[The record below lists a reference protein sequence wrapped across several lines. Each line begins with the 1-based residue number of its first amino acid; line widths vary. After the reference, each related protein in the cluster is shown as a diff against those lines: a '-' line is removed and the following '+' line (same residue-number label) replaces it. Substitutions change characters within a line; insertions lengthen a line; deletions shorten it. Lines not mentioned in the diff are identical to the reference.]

1 MTEMDNTMM
10 KKRYDNIDLLKCLST
25 LMVISLHIPLWS
37 DNFIES
43 SSIPQI
49 IQYAFR
55 LISEGVPFFVA
66 VNGFLML
73 QKKSFDMKLHLR
85 KMGRIFGLF
94 VLWAGILICVSFA
107 LWGVPEELSPEQFI
121 GYILDTKVGSPY
133 TGVLWF
139 LENLLGVYVVFPIL
153 WKIYQD
159 DFSLFRYFFLIATV
173 FVPGIGCLE
182 LIADAVSTVSQTT
195 LIYSAIGFIKRFNSI
210 GNGWYI
216 YYFCLGGMIFHYL
229 DVIKEKR
236 FFLSSA
242 GFLSWLFAFT
252 YGYLMSVKTNT
263 LYKDSFNYGSVFM
276 VIFIIGVFALTI
288 YFQGNKNILTRI
300 ICDIG
305 KNSFGIY
312 VSHTIFIQIIRKF
325 FSIDG
330 IVSRITA
337 FVIVLILSYGFSV
350 CMGKNKSSRKLISV
364 S

>member
-210 GNGWYI
+210 
-216 YYFCLGGMIFHYL
+216 
-229 DVIKEKR
+229 
-236 FFLSSA
+236 
-242 GFLSWLFAFT
+242 
-252 YGYLMSVKTNT
+252 
-263 LYKDSFNYGSVFM
+263 
-276 VIFIIGVFALTI
+276 
-288 YFQGNKNILTRI
+288 
-300 ICDIG
+300 
-305 KNSFGIY
+305 
-312 VSHTIFIQIIRKF
+312 
-325 FSIDG
+325 
-330 IVSRITA
+330 
-337 FVIVLILSYGFSV
+337 
-350 CMGKNKSSRKLISV
+350 
-364 S
+364 

>member
-1 MTEMDNTMM
+1 M

-107 LWGVPEELSPEQFI
+107 LWGVPEELSSEQFI

-288 YFQGNKNILTRI
+288 YFQGNKNILNRI

-325 FSIDG
+325 FPIDG

-350 CMGKNKSSRKLISV
+350 CMGKNKLLRKLISV

>member
-107 LWGVPEELSPEQFI
+107 LWGVPEELSSEQFI

-159 DFSLFRYFFLIATV
+159 DFGRL
-173 FVPGIGCLE
+173 
-182 LIADAVSTVSQTT
+182 
-195 LIYSAIGFIKRFNSI
+195 
-210 GNGWYI
+210 
-216 YYFCLGGMIFHYL
+216 
-229 DVIKEKR
+229 
-236 FFLSSA
+236 
-242 GFLSWLFAFT
+242 
-252 YGYLMSVKTNT
+252 
-263 LYKDSFNYGSVFM
+263 
-276 VIFIIGVFALTI
+276 
-288 YFQGNKNILTRI
+288 
-300 ICDIG
+300 
-305 KNSFGIY
+305 
-312 VSHTIFIQIIRKF
+312 
-325 FSIDG
+325 
-330 IVSRITA
+330 
-337 FVIVLILSYGFSV
+337 
-350 CMGKNKSSRKLISV
+350 
-364 S
+364 